1 MCLTHLGWLFSS
13 NAGDRF
19 HALILDKLIQPDR

>member
-13 NAGDRF
+13 NAGDVF
-19 HALILDKLIQPDR
+19 HVLILDRIIQPDK